1 MSEYRKAIIWALV
14 ISSLV
19 IIFIAQAFY
28 IPSVSMSPTLLIKD
42 RIIVNKFIYS
52 FTEPQRQE
60 IIVFKYPVQ
69 PRRKLIKRLIG
80 LAGDKVEIKDGL
92 VYLND
97 QLLEE
102 DYILEKDY
110 RNYGPVVIPEDN
122 YFVLGD
128 NRNNSED
135 SRFWGFVPQKNIIGK
150 AILIFWPLNRIKT
163 L

>member
-150 AILIFWPLNRIKT
+150 AILIFWPLNRIKI